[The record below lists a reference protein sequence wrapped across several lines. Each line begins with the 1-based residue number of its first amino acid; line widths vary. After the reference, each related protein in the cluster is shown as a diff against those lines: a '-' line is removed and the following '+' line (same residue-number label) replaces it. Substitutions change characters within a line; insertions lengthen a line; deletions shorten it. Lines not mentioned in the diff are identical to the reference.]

1 MILSAYNEPEAPV
14 MHITTSGL
22 AFEDIISSF
31 SELPDNIIDE
41 ISFIIYK
48 SLLNPIELKQQ
59 SIYINVELLTFMCLA
74 VPAKVLSINGDFA
87 LVDFGGGVK
96 RDVNISMVNASV
108 NDYVIVHVGY
118 AIEVLDE
125 KDALASL
132 ELWNELAEM
141 QE

>member
-1 MILSAYNEPEAPV
+1 
-14 MHITTSGL
+14 
-22 AFEDIISSF
+22 
-31 SELPDNIIDE
+31 
-41 ISFIIYK
+41 
-48 SLLNPIELKQQ
+48 
-59 SIYINVELLTFMCLA
+59 MCLA

-125 KDALASL
+125 KEALASL